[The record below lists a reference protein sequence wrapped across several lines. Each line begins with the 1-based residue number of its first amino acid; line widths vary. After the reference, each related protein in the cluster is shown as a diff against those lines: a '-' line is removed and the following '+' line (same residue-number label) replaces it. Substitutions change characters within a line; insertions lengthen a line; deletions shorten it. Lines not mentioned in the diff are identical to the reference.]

1 MPTKRAAK
9 DKKQRLKLSSWL
21 SLKQKMNCKGSVLTR
36 EQERELKALI
46 TLMCSDIFFLSF
58 WLIIQVFN
66 LYLLPYFHFLRYSLP
81 RCFSPSYF
89 QVDYKKF
96 KERIFVISF
105 EQSGLFFRESTKKK
119 SLNSLKLSFVLAF
132 LTVFCP
138 DFSFPNKYIFRSSV
152 PLVLFPM

>member
-1 MPTKRAAK
+1 MFRHF
-9 DKKQRLKLSSWL
+9 
-21 SLKQKMNCKGSVLTR
+21 
-36 EQERELKALI
+36 
-46 TLMCSDIFFLSF
+46 FFLSF

-105 EQSGLFFRESTKKK
+105 EQSGLFFRESTKKN
-119 SLNSLKLSFVLAF
+119 LWIACNFHLYLLF
-132 LTVFCP
+132 LLYFALI
-138 DFSFPNKYIFRSSV
+138 FLFPTNKYFAV
-152 PLVLFPM
+152 PYLWAYFQCKSTNLFPEVFSGIVVVTIAS